1 MSWSRRSLMAA
12 LISGVAATLTGQEPG
27 HPEPPPRPQTYGGSV
42 VSYVRV
48 PAFEF
53 SPIFS
58 GVDMAVG
65 PGLTRYSTNC
75 FSTCF
80 TAPLHLPSGAK
91 LVYLE
96 LDSLDTNATEYAEGQ
111 LWVCDPFMANCTHHP
126 VAGAGPADCLAGG
139 GWICS
144 GGSYAGGTSIE
155 PADLTPDGIVVDN
168 QNKSYTL
175 FASSSSFDGSTA
187 IAGMLVGY
195 VLQVSPPPASPTFN
209 DVPTGHPFYQFIEA
223 LVASGVTAGCGGG
236 KYCPDAPLTRGQMAV
251 FLSKALGLQFP

>member
-1 MSWSRRSLMAA
+1 MSWTRRVLLAASISGAAAA
-12 LISGVAATLTGQEPG
+12 LTAQEPG
-27 HPEPPPRPQTYGGSV
+27 RPQAPLRPQTYGGSA

-53 SPIFS
+53 SPINS
-58 GVDMAVG
+58 GVGVAVG
-65 PGLTRYSTNC
+65 PGLTRYTTNC
-75 FSTCF
+75 FSTCL

-96 LDSLDTNATEYAEGQ
+96 LDSIDTNAIEYAEGQ
-111 LWVCDPFMANCTHHP
+111 LWVCDPFMTNCTHHP
-126 VAGAGPADCLAGG
+126 SAGAGSADCLSGG

-144 GGSYAGGTSIE
+144 GGSYAGGASIE

-168 QNKSYTL
+168 QNESYTL

-195 VLQVSPPPASPTFN
+195 VLQVSPPPASPTFA
-209 DVPTGHPFYQFIEA
+209 DVPVSSPQFAFVEA
-223 LVASGVTAGCGGG
+223 LVAAGITAGCGGG
-236 KYCPDAPLTRGQMAV
+236 NYCPNNPVTRGQMAV
-251 FLSKALGLQFP
+251 FLAKALGLQWP